1 MDNIDDAGGD
11 NANVSLT
18 ISGRP
23 LAYRD
28 ADTPLTGM
36 LYRDQAAPG
45 SRPGILL
52 VHGGAG
58 LDDHARD
65 QAARFAALGY
75 VVLACDMFG
84 DGVAGDRERV
94 IGCLTALRDDPALL
108 ARRGQAGLAALAAA
122 PGTSGPLAAVGFCFG
137 GLAVLTMA
145 RAGAE
150 LAGVV
155 SIHGSLATQAPA
167 QPGAVQA
174 RILVCH
180 GARDPHVPLTQVTAF
195 AEEMEQAGAD
205 WQLILYGG
213 AMHGFTHSRPA
224 PAPVPGVAYD
234 AAADHRSFAAARAFL
249 SGLAPRGTAGTEV
262 PHG

>member
-1 MDNIDDAGGD
+1 M
-11 NANVSLT
+11 T
-18 ISGRP
+18 ISARP

-45 SRPGILL
+45 SQPGILL

-65 QAARFAALGY
+65 QAVRYAALGY

-94 IGCLTALRDDPALL
+94 IGCVTALRDDPALL
-108 ARRGQAGLAALAAA
+108 AQRGQAGLAALAAS
-122 PGTSGPLAAVGFCFG
+122 PRTIGPLAAVGFCFG

-145 RAGAE
+145 RAGAD

-155 SIHGSLATQAPA
+155 SIHGSLATPAPA
-167 QPGAVQA
+167 QPGAARA

-180 GARDPHVPLTQVTAF
+180 GARDPHVPLIQVTAF
-195 AEEMEQAGAD
+195 AEEMNRAGAD
-205 WQLILYGG
+205 WQMILYGG
-213 AMHGFTHSRPA
+213 AMHGFTHSRA
-224 PAPVPGVAYD
+224 AASAAVPGVAYD
-234 AAADHRSFAAARAFL
+234 SQADHRSFAATRAFL
-249 SGLAPRGTAGTEV
+249 DGLAPQSAAGTET
-262 PHG
+262 PHD

>member
-1 MDNIDDAGGD
+1 M
-11 NANVSLT
+11 T
-18 ISGRP
+18 ISARP

-65 QAARFAALGY
+65 QAVRYAALGY

-94 IGCLTALRDDPALL
+94 IGCVTALRDDPALL
-108 ARRGQAGLAALAAA
+108 AQRGQAGLAALAAS
-122 PGTSGPLAAVGFCFG
+122 PRTIGPLAAVGFCFG

-145 RAGAE
+145 RAGAD

-155 SIHGSLATQAPA
+155 SIHGSLATPAPAPA
-167 QPGAVQA
+167 QPGAVRA

-180 GARDPHVPLTQVTAF
+180 GALDPHVPLIQVTAF
-195 AEEMEQAGAD
+195 AEEMNRAGAD
-205 WQLILYGG
+205 WQMILYGG
-213 AMHGFTHSRPA
+213 AMHGFTHSRTA
-224 PAPVPGVAYD
+224 ASAAVPGVAYD
-234 AAADHRSFAAARAFL
+234 PQADHRSFAATRAFL
-249 SGLAPRGTAGTEV
+249 HGLAPQSAAGMQT
-262 PHG
+262 PPD